1 MKTIKVKRKVIDTS
15 ETKMT
20 RGFYPSAKDKHKGA
34 DLVPHSTSETP
45 NVLAYDNGTV
55 IAIGNV
61 QGTNSSTGTAG
72 MGTFVAIRHDN
83 GLITRYQ
90 HLKYGHTKV
99 RKGDRV
105 RQGQPIGVYG
115 RPTTGNS
122 TGCHLHFDIS
132 APVNLGGKTLTGT
145 FCNEKRFYVDPIPYL
160 ELKTGKITAPV
171 NVRTGAGT
179 NYSVVGELN
188 AGEGVTIYGASGSW
202 VRISPNLSRWVH
214 KNYVKMW

>member
-1 MKTIKVKRKVIDTS
+1 MTKLNLKIKILDTIVHKLTCGFKVPNYKT
-15 ETKMT
+15 
-20 RGFYPSAKDKHKGA
+20 HKGA
-34 DLVPHSTSETP
+34 DIVPNSTSETP
-45 NVLAYDNGTV
+45 NVLAYDNGVV
-55 IAIGNV
+55 IALGNV

-90 HLKYGHTKV
+90 HLKFGQTKV

-122 TGCHLHFDIS
+122 TGCHLHLDIS
-132 APVNLGGKTLTGT
+132 APVNLGGKVLTGT

-160 ELKTGKITAPV
+160 ELQSGTVTAPV
-171 NVRTGAGT
+171 NIRTGAGT

-188 AGEGVTIYGASGSW
+188 AGEGVTIYGTSGSW
-202 VRISPNLSRWVH
+202 VRISPNLSRWIH
-214 KNYVKMW
+214 KNYVKM

>member
-1 MKTIKVKRKVIDTS
+1 MKTLKVKRKVIDTS

-20 RGFYPSAKDKHKGA
+20 RGFYPSSSDKHKGA

-45 NVLAYDNGTV
+45 NVLAYDSGVV
-55 IAIGNV
+55 IALGNV

-90 HLKYGHTKV
+90 HLKFGQTKV

-115 RPTTGNS
+115 RPETTGNS
-122 TGCHLHFDIS
+122 TGCHLHLDIS
-132 APVNLGGKTLTGT
+132 APVNLGGKVLTGT

-160 ELKTGKITAPV
+160 ELQSGTVTAPV
-171 NVRTGAGT
+171 NIRTGAGT

-188 AGEGVTIYGASGSW
+188 AGEGVTIYGTSGSW
-202 VRISPNLSRWVH
+202 VRISPNLSRWIH
-214 KNYVKMW
+214 KNYVKM